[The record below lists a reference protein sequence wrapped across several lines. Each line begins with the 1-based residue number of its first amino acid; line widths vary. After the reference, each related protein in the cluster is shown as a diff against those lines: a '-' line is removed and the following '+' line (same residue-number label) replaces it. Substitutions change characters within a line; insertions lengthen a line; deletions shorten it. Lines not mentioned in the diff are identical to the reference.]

1 MGDIVF
7 LDIGK
12 RSKDDRLQAL
22 WKLYLEAKARADAT
36 GDINDGIAAGKAWAA
51 WVEPFAGRA
60 S

>member
-1 MGDIVF
+1 MGDLVF

-12 RSKDDRLQAL
+12 RGKDDRLQAL
-22 WKLYLEAKARADAT
+22 WKAYLDARSRADTT

-51 WVEPFAGRA
+51 WVEPFTGRA

>member
-1 MGDIVF
+1 MGDLVF
-7 LDIGK
+7 LDVAN

-22 WKLYLEAKARADAT
+22 WKRYLDAKSKADAT

-51 WVEPFAGRA
+51 WVEPFTGRA